1 MYRRYINKFI
11 YLSIYSVP
19 SEDSQQQMNGDST
32 STIAVVLLQG
42 TIRFLPCNDMFA
54 TETTEQNHPR
64 LDGNPEAVP
73 DDSLSMKGSNVS
85 LQEVGV
91 RMRGT
96 IYAMACVCL
105 SVRLS
110 GTSRCSIETVDQIEL
125 VLAWELPS
133 TYHTLCYE
141 KIRYIQK

>member
-1 MYRRYINKFI
+1 
-11 YLSIYSVP
+11 
-19 SEDSQQQMNGDST
+19 
-32 STIAVVLLQG
+32 
-42 TIRFLPCNDMFA
+42 
-54 TETTEQNHPR
+54 
-64 LDGNPEAVP
+64 
-73 DDSLSMKGSNVS
+73 
-85 LQEVGV
+85 
-91 RMRGT
+91 MRGM

>member
-1 MYRRYINKFI
+1 
-11 YLSIYSVP
+11 
-19 SEDSQQQMNGDST
+19 
-32 STIAVVLLQG
+32 LQ
-42 TIRFLPCNDMFA
+42 RKPQRQV
-54 TETTEQNHPR
+54 EQNHPR
-64 LDGNPEAVP
+64 LDGNHEAVP
-73 DDSLSMKGSNVS
+73 DDSLSMKGSNES

-96 IYAMACVCL
+96 IYAMACVRL

-110 GTSRCSIETVDQIEL
+110 GTSRCTIETVDQIEL